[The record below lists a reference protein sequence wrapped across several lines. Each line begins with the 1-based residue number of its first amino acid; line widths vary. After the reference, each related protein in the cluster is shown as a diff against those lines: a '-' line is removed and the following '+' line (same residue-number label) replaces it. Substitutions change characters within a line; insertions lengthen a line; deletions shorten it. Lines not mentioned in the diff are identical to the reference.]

1 MTKSS
6 IIPTVIQLPAGKI
19 RNEQLIP
26 FFQPDKPTGFFG
38 LKSGKSHPHGL
49 LVSLEKT
56 LTAADLLK
64 TFEGKHKLHV
74 PKKQAQEILEKF
86 LAALHALKPGNVI
99 FIHYS
104 KSGEFSIDKVAETP
118 PVEQNRF

>member
-1 MTKSS
+1 M
-6 IIPTVIQLPAGKI
+6 IPTAIQLPAGKI

-26 FFQPDKPTGFFG
+26 FFQPDKRSGFFG

-49 LVSLEKT
+49 LITLEKPV
-56 LTAADLLK
+56 TAADMLK
-64 TFEGKHKLHV
+64 TFEAKHKLGV
-74 PKKQAQEILEKF
+74 PKKQAQDILEKY
-86 LAALHALKPGNVI
+86 LSILQALKPGNVI

-104 KSGEFSIDKVAETP
+104 RTGEFSIDKIAETP